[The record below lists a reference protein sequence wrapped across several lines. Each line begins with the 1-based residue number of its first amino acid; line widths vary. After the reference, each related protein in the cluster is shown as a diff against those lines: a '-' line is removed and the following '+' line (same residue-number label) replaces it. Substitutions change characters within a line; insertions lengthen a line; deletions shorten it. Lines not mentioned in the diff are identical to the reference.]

1 MVGETVA
8 TFFKSTKGVYSAGVV
23 GDHESVH
30 LLSLF
35 YNIPPCIKKN
45 PKSIMHLEIYGYLI
59 RERVRMYVFIF
70 CGLI

>member
-8 TFFKSTKGVYSAGVV
+8 TFLKSTKGVVSAGVV

-35 YNIPPCIKKN
+35 YNISPCIN
-45 PKSIMHLEIYGYLI
+45 
-59 RERVRMYVFIF
+59 
-70 CGLI
+70 